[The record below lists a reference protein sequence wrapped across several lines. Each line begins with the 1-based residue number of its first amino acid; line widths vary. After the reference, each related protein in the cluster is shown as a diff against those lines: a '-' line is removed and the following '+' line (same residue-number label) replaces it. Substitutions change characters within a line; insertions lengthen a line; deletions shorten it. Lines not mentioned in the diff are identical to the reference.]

1 MSYYCNIFVI
11 FKILIKILL
20 FFVSIFCLIFKINFT
35 LKNKR
40 RNYNEQKNF
49 SIFINYIIPH
59 IFIHNLSSNRFGL
72 SANKI
77 ISFFCAIRDR
87 SKIIEPLLE
96 SYPQVLVTT
105 SLNGFTSVIICA
117 ITCNLSYYMA
127 FQKNI
132 NINMQPQALF
142 VFSLTI
148 NIP

>member
-1 MSYYCNIFVI
+1 MSYCCNIFVI

-49 SIFINYIIPH
+49 SIFINYIIHH
-59 IFIHNLSSNRFGL
+59 IFIHNLPSNRFGL

-96 SYPQVLVTT
+96 SYLQVLVTT

-117 ITCNLSYYMA
+117 ITCNLALTYSKSLCIL
-127 FQKNI
+127 FQLY
-132 NINMQPQALF
+132 PYLYF
-142 VFSLTI
+142 RL
-148 NIP
+148 